1 MKAVLLYKELIVLV
15 LATISVISAFSW
27 RHYDALAT
35 IAQDYL
41 VDGEFGISA

>member
-1 MKAVLLYKELIVLV
+1 MLQHERREYV
-15 LATISVISAFSW
+15 TW

-41 VDGEFGISA
+41 VDGEFGISAWLLKTVTHSQPHN